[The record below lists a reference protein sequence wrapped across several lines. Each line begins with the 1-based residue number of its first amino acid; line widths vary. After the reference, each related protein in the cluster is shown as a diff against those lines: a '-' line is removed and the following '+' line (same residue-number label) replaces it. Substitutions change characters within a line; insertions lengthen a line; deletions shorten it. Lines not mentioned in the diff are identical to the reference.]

1 MCCALKPQAVGDGE
15 ENEESGVGS
24 QDPHGCKGKAARAAL
39 LSGDCRDGEGRRAM
53 ETVWQDLRFGLRML
67 SKCPGFTAVAVFA
80 LALGIGANATVF
92 TIANA
97 YLFQS
102 LPFVDSGRILYI
114 SGINNSTGR
123 GRGESYPDYRDFES
137 QVKSFASLGAF
148 SRSDVDVSDKNGLPI
163 QYKGAQLTFN
173 SFSIIGQKPI
183 VGRGFLPEDARPGAP
198 PVVILSYSLWENRYG
213 RVSSAIGRTIRVNEI
228 STVVIGVMPPGM
240 QFPGSSQLW
249 IPLVP
254 AGDWERR
261 EYRRLTMFGC
271 LAQSA
276 SLESARAEMITLAGR
291 LASQYPATNQDIGAK
306 AETYNDYFT
315 DSDMRLVFLALLGA
329 VGFVLLIACANVANL
344 LLARAV
350 GRAREISIRTALGA
364 GRWRVVRQLLAESVM
379 LSAAGGVLGSLAG
392 VWSVRIFE
400 TTLIPEDTPA
410 YLTFTMDYR
419 VLAYLAAITIGTGIL
434 FGLAPAL
441 RLSKLDIN
449 AVLREGDH
457 GEGTGS
463 RARHLSSLLVVT
475 EMALAFVLLVG
486 AGLMIRSFL
495 KMARTPIGARTD
507 HLMSMDIMLRAKKYP
522 TEASQISFHQ
532 QLRTR
537 L

>member
-1 MCCALKPQAVGDGE
+1 MASCVKSSSSRLPMSPSSPTGGRAGHTVSTVARPASLGAIRCCAAKRISLYQPRPTSCRSLAMCCALKPQAVGGGE

-24 QDPHGCKGKAARAAL
+24 QDPHGCRGKAARAAL

-163 QYKGAQLTFN
+163 QYKGAQQTFN

-228 STVVIGVMPPGM
+228 STVVIGVMPQIGRA
-240 QFPGSSQLW
+240 SCR
-249 IPLVP
+249 
-254 AGDWERR
+254 ER
-261 EYRRLTMFGC
+261 G
-271 LAQSA
+271 
-276 SLESARAEMITLAGR
+276 ES
-291 LASQYPATNQDIGAK
+291 
-306 AETYNDYFT
+306 
-315 DSDMRLVFLALLGA
+315 VA
-329 VGFVLLIACANVANL
+329 VG
-344 LLARAV
+344 
-350 GRAREISIRTALGA
+350 
-364 GRWRVVRQLLAESVM
+364 
-379 LSAAGGVLGSLAG
+379 
-392 VWSVRIFE
+392 
-400 TTLIPEDTPA
+400 
-410 YLTFTMDYR
+410 
-419 VLAYLAAITIGTGIL
+419 
-434 FGLAPAL
+434 
-441 RLSKLDIN
+441 
-449 AVLREGDH
+449 
-457 GEGTGS
+457 
-463 RARHLSSLLVVT
+463 
-475 EMALAFVLLVG
+475 
-486 AGLMIRSFL
+486 
-495 KMARTPIGARTD
+495 
-507 HLMSMDIMLRAKKYP
+507 
-522 TEASQISFHQ
+522 
-532 QLRTR
+532 
-537 L
+537 